1 MNQLPFERTFI
12 VMKKTTLRFSAAV
25 MAAFLLFACQKE
37 MSTSDAEAASQ
48 LSSSAPSNARIAV
61 TPTPCGMFRTQ
72 TQGGW
77 GAPPNGGNPGAYLHL
92 NFSQAFGFLTVGCY
106 PGNYYVKV
114 TSATE
119 ITNLLPVGGPASVLT
134 ANYTDPSSLR
144 NVLVGQLISLKL
156 SVGFDAWDANFS
168 PSNVALGNMVIA
180 SGTFQGKSV
189 AEFIHIADKVLG
201 GCSSAYSVQ
210 DVLTTA
216 TSINENFDNGT
227 TNNGYL
233 TCPVNGGGGSSS
245 SSASPL

>member
-1 MNQLPFERTFI
+1 
-12 VMKKTTLRFSAAV
+12 MKKTTLRFSAVV

-37 MSTSDAEAASQ
+37 MSSSGAEAASQ
-48 LSSSAPSNARIAV
+48 TGSGSSNARIAV
-61 TPTPCGMFRTQ
+61 SPTPCGMFRTQ

-77 GAPPNGGNPGAYLHL
+77 GAPPNGNNSGAYLHT
-92 NFSQAFGFLTVGCY
+92 NFDLAFGILTVGCF

-114 TSATE
+114 TSAQE
-119 ITNLLPVGGPASVLT
+119 ITDLLPVGGSASVLT
-134 ANYTDPSSLR
+134 ANYTDPASLK

-156 SVGFDAWDANFS
+156 SVGFDAYDPNFS
-168 PSNVALGNMVIA
+168 PSNVALGDMVIA

-189 AEFIHIADKVLG
+189 SEFSHIADKVLG
-201 GCSSAYSVQ
+201 GCSSAYSIQ

-233 TCPVNGGGGSSS
+233 TCPVDGGGVSSS
-245 SSASPL
+245 SGNASPL

>member
-1 MNQLPFERTFI
+1 
-12 VMKKTTLRFSAAV
+12 
-25 MAAFLLFACQKE
+25 
-37 MSTSDAEAASQ
+37 MSSSDATAASQ
-48 LSSSAPSNARIAV
+48 TNSGSANARIAV
-61 TPTPCGMFRTQ
+61 SPTPCGMFRTQ

-77 GAPPNGGNPGAYLHL
+77 GAPPNGNNSGAYLHA
-92 NFSQAFGFLTVGCY
+92 NFDAAFGSLTVGCY

-119 ITNLLPVGGPASVLT
+119 ITNLLPIGGSASVLT
-134 ANYTDPSSLR
+134 SNYTDPASLK

-156 SVGFDAWDANFS
+156 SVGFDAYDPNFS
-168 PSNVALGNMVIA
+168 PSNVALGDMVIA

-189 AEFIHIADKVLG
+189 SEFIAIADKVLG

-210 DVLTTA
+210 DVLSTA

-233 TCPVNGGGGSSS
+233 TCPSDSSQPPA
-245 SSASPL
+245 SAIAA